1 MVKNSLYITC
11 FLLLLTLTSFGQK
24 DRYMVFFIDK
34 DTAAYSVDNPAVFL
48 SDRAIERRQ
57 KQNISVT
64 PQDFPVRSTYS
75 DSLTALG
82 VDVYFESKWFNSVL
96 VEMST
101 PLASEVLSQGFV
113 SGIEYIAAGSVL
125 SHSKDPVV
133 IPEEFMEPP
142 QISANSD
149 SQNAKM
155 AIKNM
160 HADGYSG
167 QGMFIA
173 VFDNGYTG
181 VNLYNPFE
189 HIFDNE
195 KVVASKDFVGN
206 SGNVYQYGT
215 HGTQVLSD
223 IAARYEDDML
233 GTAPEASYILCVTE
247 EMGTEYRVEE
257 YNWLLAAEF
266 ADSIG
271 VDVINNSLG
280 YSYDFSDESMDYEIS
295 DLDGKTAVISRA
307 AAIAAEKGILVVTS
321 AGNEGSYSW
330 EKITPPA
337 DVESVLSVGSIRL
350 NGDLSSFS
358 SVGPTADG
366 RIKPDVVAMGSSA
379 AVVKGSGTI
388 GTGSGTSFSAPQV
401 AGFAACIWQAN
412 PHWTNKEV
420 IDAIKYSGNNAS
432 NPNNSFGYGVPNY
445 LTLINNNALF
455 IDQLLDTDLNVFPNP
470 FRDNKIVID
479 FMGQPVDRSLEI
491 SITDTQGKEVFDQKI
506 TRKNTPDQI
515 EVTFNTQNSG
525 VYFLRIKSRKAEKVI
540 KLIKI

>member
-1 MVKNSLYITC
+1 
-11 FLLLLTLTSFGQK
+11 
-24 DRYMVFFIDK
+24 MVFFADK
-34 DTAAYSVDNPAVFL
+34 DTAAYSVANPSMFL
-48 SDRAIERRQ
+48 SERAVDRRQ
-57 KQNISVT
+57 KQNIAVT
-64 PQDFPVRSTYS
+64 PQDFPIRSTYS
-75 DSLTALG
+75 DSLTTLG
-82 VDVYFESKWFNSVL
+82 VDVYFKSRWLNGVL
-96 VEMST
+96 VEMSAPVAT
-101 PLASEVLSQGFV
+101 EVLSQGFV
-113 SGIEYIAAGSVL
+113 SAIEYIAEGSVL
-125 SHSKDPVV
+125 SYSKDPVV

-155 AIKNM
+155 AIKSM

-167 QGMFIA
+167 EGMLIA

-181 VNLYNPFE
+181 VNLYNPFQ

-195 KVVASKDFVGN
+195 RVVATQDFVGN

-223 IAARYEDDML
+223 IAARYKEDML
-233 GTAPEASYILCVTE
+233 GTAPDASYILCVTE
-247 EMGTEYRVEE
+247 EGSTEYRVEE

-295 DLDGKTAVISRA
+295 DLDGKTTVISRA

-337 DVESVLSVGSIRL
+337 DVEDVLSVGSIRL

-388 GTGSGTSFSAPQV
+388 GTGSGTSFSSPQV

-412 PHWTNKEV
+412 PAWTNKEV
-420 IDAIKYSGNNAS
+420 IEAIKYSGNNAS
-432 NPNNSFGYGVPNY
+432 DPNNSYGYGVPNY

-455 IDQLLDTDLNVFPNP
+455 IDQLLETDLNVFPNP
-470 FRDNKIVID
+470 FRDNKIIID
-479 FMGQPVDRSLEI
+479 FMGQAVDRSMEI
-491 SITDTQGKEVFDQKI
+491 SITDSQGRAVFDQRI

-515 EVTFNTQNSG
+515 EVTFSAQNSG
-525 VYFLRIKSRKAEKVI
+525 VYFLRIKSRKTEKVI

>member
-1 MVKNSLYITC
+1 MVKNSAFITC
-11 FLLLLTLTSFGQK
+11 FLLLLTLTAFGQK
-24 DRYMVFFIDK
+24 DRYMVFFADK
-34 DTAAYSVDNPAVFL
+34 DTAAYSTESPTIFL

-64 PQDFPVRSTYS
+64 PQDFPIRSTYS
-75 DSLTALG
+75 DSLAVLG
-82 VDVYFESKWFNSVL
+82 VDVYFESRWFNAVL

-101 PLASEVLSQGFV
+101 SLASEVLSRDFV

-125 SHSKDPVV
+125 SYSKDEVV

-149 SQNAKM
+149 SQNAKL
-155 AIKNM
+155 AVKNM

-167 QGMFIA
+167 EGMLIA
-173 VFDNGYTG
+173 VFDNGYKG

-189 HIFDNE
+189 HVFDNE
-195 KVVASKDFVGN
+195 RVVATQDFVGN

-215 HGTQVLSD
+215 HGTQVFSD
-223 IAARYEDDML
+223 IAARYKEDML
-233 GTAPEASYILCVTE
+233 GTAPDASYILCVTE
-247 EMGTEYRVEE
+247 ETSSEYRVEE

-280 YSYDFSDESMDYEIS
+280 YSYGFDDESMDYEIS
-295 DLDGKTAVISRA
+295 DLDGKTTVISRA

-330 EKITPPA
+330 KKITPPA
-337 DVESVLSVGSIRL
+337 DVEDVLSVGSIRL

-379 AVVKGSGTI
+379 AVVKGGGTI
-388 GTGSGTSFSAPQV
+388 ATSSGTSFSSPQI

-420 IDAIKYSGNNAS
+420 IEAIKYSGNNVSA
-432 NPNNSFGYGVPNY
+432 PDNSYGYGVPNY

-455 IDQLLDTDLNVFPNP
+455 IDQLLDTELNVFPNP

-491 SITDTQGKEVFDQKI
+491 SITDTQGKAVFDQRI

-515 EVTFNTQNSG
+515 EVTFNTQNTG
-525 VYFLRIKSRKAEKVI
+525 VYFLRIKSRKTEKVI